1 MSMIQFEVERSGDLE
16 KAFEQAVRKLP
27 ATTEKIL
34 KKEGKGIA
42 GDLGTR
48 VAEEARGHHH
58 RAKNNADYENEQI
71 EKNALRDSFSVGK
84 VIRHGNNMTVAVLT
98 KAPHYHLYEE
108 GHEIVTHDKV
118 VNGKR
123 KVGTRRMTGKRAV
136 ARKTV
141 ARYMAQRSEHS
152 ELIGQAVLDEVLK
165 ESGLL

>member
-98 KAPHYHLYEE
+98 KAPHYHLY
-108 GHEIVTHDKV
+108 DKV